1 MRFSLGRSTV
11 TETSW
16 KLVVAE
22 ASVRVTVMGMTRSL
36 DSPEPEPAPDPE
48 PEDFSVGVPTEV
60 IFPAVF
66 LASGSL
72 MVTAVPATASF
83 WSESLRLAS
92 TTWVVEVTSK
102 SSVSAATRSP
112 TRAVTVP
119 TRRSPG
125 VKTIRPSG
133 RVPVRGRSRS
143 FCHFRMAL
151 VVAQLKW
158 SSGS

>member
-1 MRFSLGRSTV
+1 M

-22 ASVRVTVMGMTRSL
+22 ASVSVTVMGMTRSL
-36 DSPEPEPAPDPE
+36 DSPEPDPDPE

-60 IFPAVF
+60 IFPAVV

-72 MVTAVPATASF
+72 MVTAVPTTASF
-83 WSESLRLAS
+83 WSESLMLAS

-151 VVAQLKW
+151 VVAQLK
-158 SSGS
+158 

>member
-1 MRFSLGRSTV
+1 M
-11 TETSW
+11 
-16 KLVVAE
+16 
-22 ASVRVTVMGMTRSL
+22 
-36 DSPEPEPAPDPE
+36 
-48 PEDFSVGVPTEV
+48 GVPTEV
-60 IFPAVF
+60 IFPAVV

-72 MVTAVPATASF
+72 MVTAVPTTASF
-83 WSESLRLAS
+83 WSESLMLAS

-133 RVPVRGRSRS
+133 MVPVRDMSRS
-143 FCHFRMAL
+143 FCHFMMAL

>member
-1 MRFSLGRSTV
+1 M

-22 ASVRVTVMGMTRSL
+22 ASVSVTVMGMTRSL
-36 DSPEPEPAPDPE
+36 DSPEPEPEPDPEPE

-60 IFPAVF
+60 IFPAVV

-72 MVTAVPATASF
+72 MVTAVPTTASF
-83 WSESLRLAS
+83 WSESLMLAS

-102 SSVSAATRSP
+102 SSVSAAMRSP